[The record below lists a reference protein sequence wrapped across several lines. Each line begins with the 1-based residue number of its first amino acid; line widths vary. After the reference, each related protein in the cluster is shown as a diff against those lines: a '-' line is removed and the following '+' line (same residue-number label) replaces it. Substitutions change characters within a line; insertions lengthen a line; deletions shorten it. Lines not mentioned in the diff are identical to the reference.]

1 MLLVLC
7 LAIAYIIQV
16 WESLQGQ
23 VLGGAVRRMHERTSQ
38 MTLVQQWR
46 RRTTCRHACIRKVE
60 LLLGVCLG
68 WQDTYSNQIVI
79 AGAGHLVVCVHVALR
94 QCLGT
99 PLSLSSPLH
108 THTHKPQCRCTFPHT
123 EIDASPSPDRRFC
136 MPMSSAARS
145 STVKVWPHC
154 AEMASMP
161 ASEAMIMLCVCGCVC
176 RCCALLLILACHTPL
191 C

>member
-1 MLLVLC
+1 MVVSAGC
-7 LAIAYIIQV
+7 VCCAFGAVPCNAYIIQV

-23 VLGGAVRRMHERTSQ
+23 VLGGAVRRVQERTSQ

-46 RRTTCRHACIRKVE
+46 RRTTRRHACIRKVE

-79 AGAGHLVVCVHVALR
+79 AGAGHLVVCACGTASVAL
-94 QCLGT
+94 
-99 PLSLSSPLH
+99 LSLSRPPSH
-108 THTHKPQCRCTFPHT
+108 THTHTPQCRCTFPHT

-161 ASEAMIMLCVCGCVC
+161 ASEAMIMLCVCVVVCVT
-176 RCCALLLILACHTPL
+176 AVLYY
-191 C
+191 